1 MTDNNMTFLL
11 GLTGGIAS
19 GKSTVSAYFAAHD
32 IPIID
37 ADKVAREVMETD
49 ELAVAEIKETF
60 GPEVILENGEVD
72 RAKLGQIIFGNDE
85 KRYQL
90 NNIVH
95 PAIQKRIK
103 EKVDELKVAK
113 EPLVIMDIPLLLEG
127 EYAKTVDEV
136 MVIHV
141 DQKTQI
147 NRLLKRNVELSYQ
160 DALDRINAQMSL
172 AKKAEQA
179 DVVIDNSGS
188 RAETYQQ
195 VEAWLQQ
202 HLTKQGIKI

>member
-1 MTDNNMTFLL
+1 MTDDNMTFLL

-19 GKSTVSAYFAAHD
+19 GKSTVSAYFAAQD
-32 IPIID
+32 IPIVD
-37 ADKVAREVMETD
+37 ADKVAREVMETS

-60 GPEVILENGEVD
+60 GPEVILDNGEVD

-85 KRYQL
+85 KRHQL

-179 DVVIDNSGS
+179 DVVIDNTGS